1 MKQSKRIL
9 RIGVARLPD
18 DSPDTSWIGEYSDT
32 AGPFAIDRAHY
43 EDCPLN
49 HNQTDYTDTH
59 VWNDAEGRC
68 LKCDAADCS
77 EPCPELECAC
87 HRAWDRRAFRY
98 FNPGTVE
105 PFDANAT
112 WIPVDV
118 EDKREYWTAAMRKNA
133 AMDYDRMES
142 LNNGQWSFI
151 GIRACADITIN
162 QTAQSIYSS
171 GLWGIESDS
180 EESYL
185 NDVEQE
191 ELSEL
196 RATLHDLG
204 FSKRAISTAI
214 KQASNK

>member
-32 AGPFAIDRAHY
+32 AGLFAIDRAHY

-68 LKCDAADCS
+68 LKCDATDCS

-118 EDKREYWTAAMRKNA
+118 EDKREYWTAAMRKRA

-151 GIRACADITIN
+151 RIRARADITIN
-162 QTAQSIYSS
+162 QTTQSIYSS

-180 EESYL
+180 EEFYL

-191 ELSEL
+191 KLSEL
-196 RATLHDLG
+196 CATLHDLG